1 MRTVGK
7 ASRRRFLKGA
17 AAAAVA
23 APYVITSSAL
33 GGNGRAAASNRI
45 TLGHIGVG
53 GRGGANMKQF
63 LQYGDVQSIAVC
75 DADDIHAEA
84 AKKRV
89 EEAYTQQSRADYKG
103 CDVHKDFR
111 DLLARPDIDAV
122 VISTPDHWHACQT
135 ILAAAAGKDIYCEK
149 PLTMTIDEGKAVR
162 EAVHRYGRILQ
173 TGTHERSRRNSR
185 FACELVRNGC
195 VGKVHTI
202 QITMPVTHPH
212 VGPQP
217 VMPVPPELDYDMW
230 LGPVPWEPY
239 TKYRVHR
246 TFRYILDTSGG
257 EVTDRGAH
265 IIDLAQWGNGTD
277 RTGPVAVKGWGTFP
291 DDGLF
296 NTAREYRFEFTYADG
311 VRLICESKAPRGVKF
326 IGDDGWVF
334 LTVHENGLT
343 AEPASLLRETF
354 GPNDTHL
361 YESEEHRRNFIDCVQ
376 ARREP
381 VAPVEVGHRTATMCH
396 LANIAMLTGRPLRW
410 DPDRE
415 EFLNDTEANRMLSR
429 PQREPWRL

>member
-1 MRTVGK
+1 MK
-7 ASRRRFLKGA
+7 AGERLSRRRVLKG

-33 GGNGRAAASNRI
+33 GSAGRAAAGNRI

-53 GRGGANMKQF
+53 GRGTKNMQQF
-63 LQYGDVQSIAVC
+63 LQFDDAQVMAIC
-75 DADDIHAEA
+75 DADDYRAGA
-84 AKKRV
+84 ARKKV
-89 EEAYTQQSRADYKG
+89 EETYAKESRADYTG

-149 PLTMTIDEGKAVR
+149 PLTMTVDEGRSVRKAVR
-162 EAVHRYGRILQ
+162 RYGRILQ

-185 FACELVRNGC
+185 FACELARNGR

-202 QITMPVTHPH
+202 QINMPVTHAH

-277 RTGPVAVKGWGTFP
+277 RTGPVSAKGWGKFP
-291 DDGLF
+291 EDGLF
-296 NTAREYRFEFTYADG
+296 NTAREYRFEFAYADG

-334 LTVHENGLT
+334 LTVHENALT

-354 GPNDTHL
+354 GPDEVHL
-361 YESEEHRRNFIDCVQ
+361 YRSDEHRRNFIDCVR
-376 ARREP
+376 ARSEP

-415 EFLNDTEANRMLSR
+415 EFIDDVDANRMLSR